1 MTPAA
6 RVATAIEILADIL
19 AAVDSD
25 GASADVILKA
35 AFRARRY
42 AGSKDRAAITD
53 LVYGVLRR
61 RASLTWALGNVPA
74 TVRALMLAALAS
86 DGADVAAL
94 FAGGGYGASPLSDE
108 EQALLQRLR
117 AYSAAPPLCT
127 QLEIPPWLLPQLER
141 RFGDRLQ
148 EEMAALNERAPLD
161 IRVNIKRIT
170 IKDAQARLL
179 AEGIEAAPLNRSPL
193 GLRAASGAKVTAT
206 ALYRDGLIDIQ
217 DEAAQIASLMATPEQ
232 GGLVVDLCA
241 GAGGKSLTMAAACE
255 APLIIEAFDIDAS
268 RLDDLKARAA
278 RAQAHNIT
286 ATLLPEYGEGRAA
299 LLAPFAG
306 KADVVVV
313 DAPCSGTGTWRR
325 NPELRWRLTPERL
338 TALTGLQARLIR
350 EGAGLVKPS
359 GRLIYMTCSLL
370 RQEDEDIVNDFLQ
383 ENPSFA
389 RCVYRSMS
397 KRLKVMPDTRA
408 ADDHDLLLTPAQ
420 HACDGFYLS
429 ALTALIAPMS

>member
-117 AYSAAPPLCT
+117 AHSAAPPLCT

-217 DEAAQIASLMATPEQ
+217 DEAAQIASLLAMPPA

-241 GAGGKSLTMAAACE
+241 GAGGKSLTMAAACD
-255 APLIIEAFDIDAS
+255 APLTIEAFDIDS
-268 RLDDLKARAA
+268 RRLQELSARAE
-278 RAQAHNIT
+278 RAEATNIT
-286 ATLLPEYGEGRAA
+286 AMLLPESGEGRAA
-299 LLAPFAG
+299 ALAHLVG

-313 DAPCSGTGTWRR
+313 DVPCSGVGTWRR
-325 NPELRWRLTPERL
+325 NPELRWRLTPQRL
-338 TALTGLQARLIR
+338 AALTILQARLIR
-350 EGAGLVKPS
+350 EGASLVKP
-359 GRLIYMTCSLL
+359 GGKLVYLTCSVLIE
-370 RQEDEDIVNDFLQ
+370 EDEDIVQAFL
-383 ENPSFA
+383 
-389 RCVYRSMS
+389 
-397 KRLKVMPDTRA
+397 K
-408 ADDHDLLLTPAQ
+408 DHAGFVLTEEKLFTPAQ

>member
-25 GASADVILKA
+25 GASADVILKT

-61 RASLTWALGNVPA
+61 RAYLTWLLGDDHVTA
-74 TVRALMLAALAS
+74 RALMLAALAN
-86 DGADVAAL
+86 DGASVAAL
-94 FAGGGYGASPLSDE
+94 FAGDGYGASPLSDD

-117 AYSAAPPLCT
+117 ATHAPPPLCA
-127 QLEIPPWLLPQLER
+127 QLEIPPWLLPHLQR
-141 RFGDRLQ
+141 RFGDRLP
-148 EEMAALNERAPLD
+148 EEAMALNQRAPLD
-161 IRVNIKRIT
+161 IRVNVKRIT
-170 IKDAQARLL
+170 LQDAQRQLMAAGIAAALL
-179 AEGIEAAPLNRSPL
+179 KHSPL

-217 DEAAQIASLMATPEQ
+217 DEAAQIASLLATPEH

-241 GAGGKSLTMAAACE
+241 GAGGKSLTMSAACD
-255 APLIIEAFDIDAS
+255 APLTIKAFDIDAR
-268 RLDDLKARAA
+268 RLDELSARAE
-278 RAQAHNIT
+278 RAEAANIT
-286 ATLLPEYGEGRAA
+286 ATLLPESGEARAA
-299 LLAPFAG
+299 LLAPYIG

-313 DAPCSGTGTWRR
+313 DAPCSGSGTWRR

-338 TALTGLQARLIR
+338 AALTGLQARLIR
-350 EGAGLVKPS
+350 EGAGLVKPG

-370 RQEDEDIVNDFLQ
+370 RQEDEDIVKGFLQ

-389 RCVYRSMS
+389 KCAYRSLSM
-397 KRLKVMPDTRA
+397 RLTLTPDTRA
-408 ADDHDLLLTPAQ
+408 MDDHDLLLTPAH

-429 ALTALIAPMS
+429 ALTALIAPSS

>member
-86 DGADVAAL
+86 DGADVAVL

-117 AYSAAPPLCT
+117 AHSAAPPLCT

-161 IRVNIKRIT
+161 IRVNVKRIT
-170 IKDAQARLL
+170 LAEAQAKLQ
-179 AEGIEAAPLNRSPL
+179 ADGIETTRLKYSPL
-193 GLRAASGAKVTAT
+193 GLRAASGTKATTT
-206 ALYRDGLIDIQ
+206 ALYGDGLIEIQ
-217 DEAAQIASLMATPEQ
+217 DEAAQAASLMAVPEH

-241 GAGGKSLTMAAACE
+241 GAGGKSLAIAAA
-255 APLIIEAFDIDAS
+255 AKSPLTIEAFDIDAR
-268 RLDDLKARAA
+268 RLGELEARAL
-278 RAQAHNIT
+278 RAGAHNIT
-286 ATLLPEYGEGRAA
+286 ATLLPEHGEGRAA
-299 LLAPFAG
+299 ALTHLVG

-313 DAPCSGTGTWRR
+313 DAPCSGVGTWRR
-325 NPELRWRLTPERL
+325 NPELRWRLTAERL
-338 TALTGLQARLIR
+338 TALTILQARLIR
-350 EGAGLVKPS
+350 EGASLVKP
-359 GRLIYMTCSLL
+359 GGKLVYMTCSVLIE
-370 RQEDEDIVNDFLQ
+370 EDEDIVQAFL
-383 ENPSFA
+383 
-389 RCVYRSMS
+389 
-397 KRLKVMPDTRA
+397 K
-408 ADDHDLLLTPAQ
+408 DHAGFVLTEEKLFTPAQ

>member
-61 RASLTWALGNVPA
+61 RAFLTWALGDGQVA
-74 TVRALMLAALAS
+74 ARALMLAALAN

-117 AYSAAPPLCT
+117 AQTMTPPLCA
-127 QLEIPPWLLPQLER
+127 QLEIPEWLLPQLER

-148 EEMAALNERAPLD
+148 EEMAALNQRAPLD
-161 IRVNIKRIT
+161 IRVNVKRIT
-170 IKDAQARLL
+170 IQDAQARLL
-179 AEGIEAAPLNRSPL
+179 SEGIEAAPLNRSPI

-217 DEAAQIASLMATPEQ
+217 DEAAQIASLLAMPPA

-241 GAGGKSLTMAAACE
+241 GAGGKSLTMAAACD
-255 APLIIEAFDIDAS
+255 APLTIAAFDIDS
-268 RLDDLKARAA
+268 RRLQELSARAE
-278 RAQAHNIT
+278 RAEAATIT
-286 ATLLPEYGEGRAA
+286 ATLLPESGEGRAA
-299 LLAPFAG
+299 LLAPYSG

-313 DAPCSGTGTWRR
+313 DAPCSGSGTWRR
-325 NPELRWRLTPERL
+325 NPELRWRLTPKRL
-338 TALTGLQARLIR
+338 AALTGLQARLIR
-350 EGAGLVKPS
+350 EGAGLVKP
-359 GRLIYMTCSLL
+359 GGKLVYMTCSVLIE
-370 RQEDEDIVNDFLQ
+370 EDEDIVQAFLKDHAG
-383 ENPSFA
+383 FA
-389 RCVYRSMS
+389 LTEE
-397 KRLKVMPDTRA
+397 KLF
-408 ADDHDLLLTPAQ
+408 TPAH